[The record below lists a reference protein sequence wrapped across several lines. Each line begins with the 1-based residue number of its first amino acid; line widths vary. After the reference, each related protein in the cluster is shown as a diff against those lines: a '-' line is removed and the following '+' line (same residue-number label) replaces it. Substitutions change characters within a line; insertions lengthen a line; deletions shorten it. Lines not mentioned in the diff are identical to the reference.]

1 MFILIHFLPMI
12 LFVLL
17 YVGSGL
23 YFTFLGVEN
32 AFYQISPTVAII
44 PALILGW
51 VLYKG
56 STQNRM
62 DSFIDGARHRDI
74 ITMCFIFLLAG
85 AFSMVTAAI
94 GSVDA
99 TVNVA
104 LALLPARFLLIGIF
118 IAGAFISTAIGSAL
132 GTIAT
137 LAPIAVGLAGQDAFP
152 MALGLGTVVAGAMFG
167 DNLSLIS
174 DTTIA
179 AVLSQHAD
187 FRKKLKLN
195 CIVASIASVITIV
208 LLYWVHTAQALIV
221 AQDYS
226 LILVLPYISLIAL
239 AVIGINVFVV
249 LIIGLLM
256 AAGIGFATS
265 GYSLIALST
274 DITAGFS
281 SMYDIMLLSLLVGG
295 LSGLIGHDNALLKRL
310 EHIIPVRGGKK
321 LAQLLIAKMVA
332 ICDLLLANNTV
343 SIVFC
348 GEFARNIALKYR
360 IPPHYSA
367 AWLDIFSCVVQ
378 GIIPHGAQVL
388 LASSL
393 GGVSPLAVASHVYYC
408 YVLGLV
414 TIIFILFNTIEGT
427 ENE

>member
-1 MFILIHFLPMI
+1 MLIFIQFFPMI

-23 YFTFLGVEN
+23 YFTFQGVEN

-44 PALILGW
+44 PALILAW
-51 VLYKG
+51 VLRKG
-56 STQNRM
+56 STQNKM
-62 DSFIDGARHRDI
+62 DAFIDGARHRDI

-85 AFSMVTAAI
+85 AFSTVTSAI

-137 LAPIAVGLAGQDAFP
+137 LAPIAVGLAEQGAFP
-152 MALGLGTVVAGAMFG
+152 MALGMGTVVGAAMFG

-195 CIVASIASVITIV
+195 CIVASIAAVITMA
-208 LLYWVHTAQALIV
+208 LLYWAHASGAEIAAQEH
-221 AQDYS
+221 S
-226 LILVLPYISLIAL
+226 LILVVPYLALIAL

-249 LIIGLLM
+249 LIVGLLLS
-256 AAGIGFATS
+256 ACIGFATS
-265 GYSLIALST
+265 NYSLIALSA
-274 DITAGFS
+274 DITSGFA
-281 SMYDIMLLSLLVGG
+281 SMYDIMLLSMLVGA
-295 LSGLIGHDNALLKRL
+295 LSGLVGHENALLKKL

-321 LAQLLIAKMVA
+321 LAQLLIGSIVSV
-332 ICDLLLANNTV
+332 CDLLLANNTV

-348 GEFARNIALKYR
+348 GDIARNIAQKYR
-360 IPPHYSA
+360 IPAHCSA
-367 AWLDIFSCVVQ
+367 AWLDVFSCVMQ

-393 GGVSPLAVASHVYYC
+393 AGISPLAVASHVYYC

-414 TIIFILFNTIEGT
+414 TIVYIVSANIEET
-427 ENE
+427 ECE